1 MLQLRYFASLR
12 ETLGVS
18 DESVALPEAV
28 GTVGGLQQWLQERG
42 EPWREALADERLL
55 VAINQ
60 EVCDREAAVNDG
72 DEIAWFP
79 PVTGG

>member
-1 MLQLRYFASLR
+1 MVQLRYFASLR
-12 ETLGVS
+12 ETLGLG

-42 EPWREALADERLL
+42 EPWREALADDRLL
-55 VAINQ
+55 VAVNQ